1 MKVLDSVKKRLA
13 IRLKSVGVT
22 ELKVAGVS
30 QVMETTEGDLRP
42 LPTFGEFVGPT
53 AGELARLF
61 DPMPDNPISAD
72 TNQQATCFASL
83 LNRGSSLE

>member
-1 MKVLDSVKKRLA
+1 MKVVVGQEELA
-13 IRLKSVGVT
+13 IRLERVRAT

-30 QVMETTEGDLRP
+30 QVMETTQVDLRP
-42 LPTFGEFVGPT
+42 LPAFGKFVGPT
-53 AGELARLF
+53 AAELARLI

-72 TNQQATCFASL
+72 ANERVTCFASL

>member
-1 MKVLDSVKKRLA
+1 MKVVVGQEELA
-13 IRLKSVGVT
+13 IRLESVGVT

-30 QVMETTEGDLRP
+30 QVMEKTEGDLRP

-72 TNQQATCFASL
+72 TNERATCFASL